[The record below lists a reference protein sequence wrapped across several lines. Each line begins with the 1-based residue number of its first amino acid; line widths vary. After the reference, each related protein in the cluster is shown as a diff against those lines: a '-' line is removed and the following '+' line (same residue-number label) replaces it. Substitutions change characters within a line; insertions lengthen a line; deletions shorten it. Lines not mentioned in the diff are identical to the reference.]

1 MKSLRTKLVAI
12 MVLLIAAIMAVV
24 GSFLINGVGSFYINQ
39 FYDRMNAAFDQ
50 DFLLQLQEVASEEN
64 APEQLLTLLMAQ
76 PDLGIDISGRN
87 VFVLSTSGTV
97 LASSNQAAAVSI
109 TDNLLAAMNGSVG
122 QDSSLIANYMDLAI
136 PISGGE
142 ETYLIYVLDSKV
154 TVNELNNSMLAIILR
169 SLAIGLILCVILS
182 FVLAQ
187 LLITPIRA
195 LTAGTQQVAS
205 GDFSQ
210 KLEVTG
216 RDEIGVLT
224 RNFNHMSQVLQN
236 TLSEVENERNKLST
250 LFLHMTDGVV
260 AFSSDGAMIHY
271 NPAAAQM
278 LGRNL
283 DTDSSFDDLF
293 HDVAKLPEILALKR
307 PESLDASLQ
316 VGGRDFELQMAPFSN
331 DQILGGALVV
341 IHDVTEQHKAAET
354 QREFVANVSHE
365 LRTPLTNVKSYAE
378 TLLSSAG
385 TLPPDLEK
393 NFLGVILSETDRMT
407 RIVQDLLTLSRLD
420 FGKMEMNFT
429 RFSFADAVR
438 DVHRASTLDAER
450 HKHTLTLDIAPDVGD
465 VNADRD
471 RIEQVLTNVLSNA
484 IKYTPDGGKI
494 SITAGRE
501 NGNVFCRIQDNG
513 IGIPEK
519 DLPRLFERFYRV
531 DKARSRE
538 SGGTGL
544 GLSIARDMLNQQ
556 HGEIQIASVFG
567 EGTTVTVSLPCAQ
580 PDAGGEA

>member
-12 MVLLIAAIMAVV
+12 MVLLIVAIMTVV
-24 GSFLINGVGSFYINQ
+24 GSFLINGVGSFYIDQ
-39 FYDRMNAAFDQ
+39 FYDQMNATFDQ
-50 DFLLQLQEVASEEN
+50 DFLLQLTETAREEN
-64 APEQLLTLLMAQ
+64 APERLEELLMSQ
-76 PDLGIDISGRN
+76 PNLGIDISGRN
-87 VFVLSTSGTV
+87 VFVLSDSGAV
-97 LASSNQAAAVSI
+97 LSASNQAAAVSTTENI
-109 TDNLLAAMNGSVG
+109 LTAMNGSVG
-122 QDSSLIANYMDLAI
+122 QNSSIIANYMDLAI
-136 PISGGE
+136 PIQAGE
-142 ETYLIYVLDSKV
+142 STYIIYVLDTKA
-154 TVNELNNSMLAIILR
+154 TVNDLNSDMLAIILR
-169 SLAIGLILCVILS
+169 SLALGLLICVILS

-187 LLITPIRA
+187 ILITPIRA

-260 AFSSDGAMIHY
+260 AFSSDGSVIHF
-271 NPAAAQM
+271 NPAAVQM
-278 LGRNL
+278 LGRSL
-283 DTDSSFDDLF
+283 DPTVQFQEIFGS
-293 HDVAKLPEILALKR
+293 VAQLPEVLALKR
-307 PESLDASLQ
+307 PNSLAAELQ
-316 VGGRDFELQMAPFSN
+316 SGGRDLELQMAPFSG
-331 DQILGGALVV
+331 DQTLGGALVV
-341 IHDVTEQHKAAET
+341 IHDVTEQHKAADM

-378 TLLSSAG
+378 TMIASGSE
-385 TLPPDLEK
+385 LPPELQQ
-393 NFLGVILSETDRMT
+393 NFLGVILSEADRMT

-420 FGKMEMNFT
+420 FGKMEMSFT

-438 DVHRASTLDAER
+438 NVHRASILDAE
-450 HKHTLTLDIAPDVGD
+450 HHGHTMQLHIAEDTGD

-471 RIEQVLTNVLSNA
+471 RMEQVLINIVSNA
-484 IKYTPDGGKI
+484 IKYTPDGGTIEI
-494 SITAGRE
+494 SAYSRDGK
-501 NGNVFCRIQDNG
+501 VFAEVRDNG

-544 GLSIARDMLNQQ
+544 GLSIAREMLLQQ
-556 HGEIQIASVFG
+556 HGQIHIDSVYG
-567 EGTTVTVSLPCAQ
+567 QGTTVTVTLPRA
-580 PDAGGEA
+580 E